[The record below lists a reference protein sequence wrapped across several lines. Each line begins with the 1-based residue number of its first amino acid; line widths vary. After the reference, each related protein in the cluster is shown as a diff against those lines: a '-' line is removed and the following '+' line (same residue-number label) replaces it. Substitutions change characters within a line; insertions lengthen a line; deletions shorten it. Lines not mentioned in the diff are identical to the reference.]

1 MHPNEKQ
8 TSKRFSTHHAKAG
21 ENRSTLPHRTR
32 NVPRVRCRI
41 WAKPRCLWNELLVAA
56 NSDAQGKCSIGTPSS
71 KSPEM
76 IHVWFLD
83 HRQGPFATQMRLSPD
98 LLEKLAEREF

>member
-1 MHPNEKQ
+1 M
-8 TSKRFSTHHAKAG
+8 
-21 ENRSTLPHRTR
+21 
-32 NVPRVRCRI
+32 
-41 WAKPRCLWNELLVAA
+41 AA
-56 NSDAQGKCSIGTPSS
+56 NTDAQRNCSIGTPSS

-83 HRQGPFATQMRLSPD
+83 HRQGPFATRMRLSAD